1 MSAGHEVA
9 TSTAPPL
16 RLTAVHPEGY
26 VRAEG
31 RTTSSGIA
39 VSGADGLVFL
49 AGQVASDTD
58 GTLVGRDD
66 LATQLRQIYRNI
78 EAVVRAVGAD
88 MRNVVSTRAYL
99 AAQADVDQYKRTKAE
114 LSRHYWA
121 DGPYPANT
129 MLVVTRLAE
138 TGYLAEI
145 EAIAVIL

>member
-1 MSAGHEVA
+1 MSAGQEVIDSA
-9 TSTAPPL
+9 APPL
-16 RLTAVHPEGY
+16 RLTALHPEGY
-26 VRAEG
+26 VRTEG

-39 VSGADGLVFL
+39 VSGAQCLVFL
-49 AGQVASDTD
+49 AGQVASDAE

-78 EAVVRAVGAD
+78 EAVVRAAGGD
-88 MRNVVSTRAYL
+88 MHNVVSTRAYVVGH
-99 AAQADVDQYKRTKAE
+99 ADVDQYKTTKAE
-114 LSRHYWA
+114 LSRHYWG